1 MTESGSAAPA
11 RTGGTDEGKLFAAL
25 SWWGFLG
32 IIFLFVKKDDPFV
45 QHHAKQGTVLF
56 ALWVAVSVVL
66 CVLSVVIG
74 MIPVLGVISCV
85 ITPLIGVVGLGAL
98 AVSIIGTIKAVNLE
112 LWECPVI
119 GEWAKKINV

>member
-1 MTESGSAAPA
+1 MTESGSAQPA

-32 IIFLFVKKDDPFV
+32 PIFLFVKKEDPFV

-56 ALWVAVSVVL
+56 GISVVLYLFL
-66 CVLSVVIG
+66 CVLS
-74 MIPVLGVISCV
+74 MVISCFAV
-85 ITPLIGVVGLGAL
+85 PLMGIAGLGIL